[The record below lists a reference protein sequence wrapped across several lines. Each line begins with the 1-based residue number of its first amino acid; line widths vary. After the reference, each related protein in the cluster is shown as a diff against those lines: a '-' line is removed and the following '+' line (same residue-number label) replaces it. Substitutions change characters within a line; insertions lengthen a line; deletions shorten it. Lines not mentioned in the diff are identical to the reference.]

1 MPHGVIVH
9 GIPEHIP
16 VCCGGRPIE
25 RGSHDTHSLPTETSL
40 PPQTLWTPALGLPT
54 VEWREGGR
62 GRGRGRGRGEEG
74 GREGGGKGE
83 RRGRR
88 KSMRER
94 EGGWGRMNCDRDEK
108 AASHLTCCWVHLIGD
123 KVQLKWVLSQLSKS

>member
-25 RGSHDTHSLPTETSL
+25 RGSRDTHSLPTETSL
-40 PPQTLWTPALGLPT
+40 QPQTLWTPALGLPT
-54 VEWREGGR
+54 VERREGGEGAGEGGREGGR
-62 GRGRGRGRGEEG
+62 GGREGEGEEG
-74 GREGGGKGE
+74 GREGGRR

-94 EGGWGRMNCDRDEK
+94 KEVRKRKIMLNCD
-108 AASHLTCCWVHLIGD
+108 
-123 KVQLKWVLSQLSKS
+123 

>member
-25 RGSHDTHSLPTETSL
+25 CGSHDTRSLPTETSL

-54 VEWREGGR
+54 VERREGGEGR
-62 GRGRGRGRGEEG
+62 GRGRGRGREGGGGGRREGGREGEEG
-74 GREGGGKGE
+74 GRGRREGGRR

-94 EGGWGRMNCDRDEK
+94 KIMMNCD
-108 AASHLTCCWVHLIGD
+108 
-123 KVQLKWVLSQLSKS
+123 